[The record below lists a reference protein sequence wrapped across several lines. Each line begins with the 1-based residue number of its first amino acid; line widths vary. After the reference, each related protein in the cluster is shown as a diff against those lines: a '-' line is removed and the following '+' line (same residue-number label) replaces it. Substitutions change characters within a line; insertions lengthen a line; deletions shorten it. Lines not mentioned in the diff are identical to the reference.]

1 MVNDIQNKIIIVGG
15 GLIGELLHL
24 MLKSKGFEI
33 NHFTKDSSVKNRT
46 FALSPSSV
54 DWLRSLGLPS
64 IFFESLSEIKSMKIF
79 DSSIKNSVTLN
90 ADEVQKPALAYM
102 ANEKDFDEAIKNTFN
117 NKKNFKKLPT
127 DFEIKKKQDQAILK
141 LPNEEHIA
149 SIIIACDGANSKV
162 REKIAIDLRRHNFNQ
177 TALSFELKVN
187 SEIQKQAFQFFLK
200 ESILAVLPIRQ
211 GLVSIVWS
219 CNANFFTKLNDLDDK
234 SIENELSQIIGNY
247 YKDIKITT
255 KKESFPL
262 FMNSV
267 ESIFKDRV
275 LLVGDSAHF
284 IHPMAGQGLNL
295 GIRDIIFLEKI
306 IDRKNY
312 LDIGLRGF
320 LRKYERARKEDVS
333 QMGFLTLGLN
343 WIFSKKSSIVTD
355 LIEKG
360 MGVLDKSKFLKQ
372 QLIKKA
378 IS

>member
-1 MVNDIQNKIIIVGG
+1 
-15 GLIGELLHL
+15 
-24 MLKSKGFEI
+24 
-33 NHFTKDSSVKNRT
+33 
-46 FALSPSSV
+46 
-54 DWLRSLGLPS
+54 
-64 IFFESLSEIKSMKIF
+64 MKIF

-90 ADEVQKPALAYM
+90 ADDAQKPALAYM
-102 ANEKDFDEAIKNTFN
+102 VNEKDFDEAIKNTFD
-117 NKKNFKKLPT
+117 NKNLKKLST
-127 DFEIKKKQDQAILK
+127 DFEIQKKQDQAILK
-141 LPNEEHIA
+141 LPNEDHMA

-162 REKIAIDLRRHNFNQ
+162 REKIAIDLRKHNFNQ
-177 TALSFELKVN
+177 TALSFELKVK
-187 SEIQKQAFQFFLK
+187 SDIQKQAFQFFLK
-200 ESILAVLPIRQ
+200 ESILAVLPIRE

-219 CNANFFTKLNDLDDK
+219 CNSNFFTKLNGLEDK

-247 YKDIKITT
+247 YKDIKIAS

-306 IDRKNY
+306 IDRKKY

-333 QMGFLTLGLN
+333 QIGFLTFGLN
-343 WIFSKKSSIVTD
+343 WIFSKKSSIVTG

>member
-141 LPNEEHIA
+141 LLNEEHIA

-162 REKIAIDLRRHNFNQ
+162 RDKIAINLLRHNFNQ

-187 SEIQKQAFQFFLK
+187 TEIQKQAFQFFLK
-200 ESILAVLPIRQ
+200 ESTLAVLPIRQ

-267 ESIFKDRV
+267 ESIFKDRI

-333 QMGFLTLGLN
+333 QMGLLTLGLN

>member
-1 MVNDIQNKIIIVGG
+1 MVNNIQNKIIIVGG

-79 DSSIKNSVTLN
+79 DSSVKNSVTLN
-90 ADEVQKPALAYM
+90 ADDAQKPALAYM
-102 ANEKDFDEAIKNTFN
+102 VNEKDFDEAIKNTFD
-117 NKKNFKKLPT
+117 NKNLKKLST
-127 DFEIKKKQDQAILK
+127 DFEIQKKQDQAILK
-141 LPNEEHIA
+141 LPNEDHMA

-162 REKIAIDLRRHNFNQ
+162 REKIAIDLRKHNFNQ
-177 TALSFELKVN
+177 TALSFELKVK

-200 ESILAVLPIRQ
+200 ESILAVLPMRE

-219 CNANFFTKLNDLDDK
+219 CNSNFFTKLNGLDDK

-247 YKDIKITT
+247 YKDIKIAS

-267 ESIFKDRV
+267 ESIFKGRV

-295 GIRDIIFLEKI
+295 GIRDIIYLEKI
-306 IDRKNY
+306 IDRKKY

-343 WIFSKKSSIVTD
+343 WIFSKKSSIVTS

>member
-1 MVNDIQNKIIIVGG
+1 M
-15 GLIGELLHL
+15 
-24 MLKSKGFEI
+24 
-33 NHFTKDSSVKNRT
+33 
-46 FALSPSSV
+46 
-54 DWLRSLGLPS
+54 
-64 IFFESLSEIKSMKIF
+64 
-79 DSSIKNSVTLN
+79 
-90 ADEVQKPALAYM
+90 
-102 ANEKDFDEAIKNTFN
+102 
-117 NKKNFKKLPT
+117 
-127 DFEIKKKQDQAILK
+127 
-141 LPNEEHIA
+141 A

-162 REKIAIDLRRHNFNQ
+162 REKIAIDLRKHNFNQ
-177 TALSFELKVN
+177 TALSFELKVK
-187 SEIQKQAFQFFLK
+187 SDIQKQAFQFFLK
-200 ESILAVLPIRQ
+200 ESILAVLPIRE

-219 CNANFFTKLNDLDDK
+219 CNSNFFTKLNGLEDK

-247 YKDIKITT
+247 YKDIKIAS

-306 IDRKNY
+306 IDRKKY

-333 QMGFLTLGLN
+333 QIGFLTFGLN
-343 WIFSKKSSIVTD
+343 WIFSKKSSIVTG

>member
-1 MVNDIQNKIIIVGG
+1 MVNDIQNKIIIIGG
-15 GLIGELLHL
+15 GLIGELLHM
-24 MLKSKGFEI
+24 MLKSKGYEI
-33 NHFTKDSSVKNRT
+33 NHFTKDSNVKNRS

-54 DWLRSLGLPS
+54 DWLRSHGLPS
-64 IFFESLSEIKSMKIF
+64 IFFESLGEIKSMKIF

-90 ADEVQKPALAYM
+90 SDDAQKPALAYM
-102 ANEKDFDEAIKNTFN
+102 ANDKDFDEAIKNTLH
-117 NKKNFKKLPT
+117 NKKNFKKLTT
-127 DFEIKKKQDQAILK
+127 DFEIEKKQDQAILK

-162 REKIAIDLRRHNFNQ
+162 RDKIAINLRRHNFNQ

-187 SEIQKQAFQFFLK
+187 TEIQKQAFQFFLK
-200 ESILAVLPIRQ
+200 ESTLAVLPIRQ

-295 GIRDIIFLEKI
+295 GIRDIISLEKI

-333 QMGFLTLGLN
+333 QMGVLTLGLN
-343 WIFSKKSSIVTD
+343 WIFSKKSSIVTG

>member
-33 NHFTKDSSVKNRT
+33 NHFTKDSNVKNRT
-46 FALSPSSV
+46 FALSPSSI

-90 ADEVQKPALAYM
+90 ADDAQKQALAYM
-102 ANEKDFDEAIKNTFN
+102 ANEKDFIEAIKNSFN
-117 NKKNFKKLPT
+117 NKNLKKLST
-127 DFEIKKKQDQAILK
+127 DFNIQKKQDQAILK
-141 LPNEEHIA
+141 LPNGEHVA
-149 SIIIACDGANSKV
+149 SVIIACDGANSKV
-162 REKIAIDLRRHNFNQ
+162 REKIAIDLHRHNFNQ
-177 TALSFELKVN
+177 TALSFELKVK

-219 CNANFFTKLNDLDDK
+219 CNSNFFTKLNDLDDK

-247 YKDIKITT
+247 YKDIKIVS

-295 GIRDIIFLEKI
+295 GIRDIISLEKI
-306 IDRKNY
+306 IDRQNY

-320 LRKYERARKEDVS
+320 LRKYERSRKEDVS

-343 WIFSKKSSIVTD
+343 WIFSRKSSIVTG
-355 LIEKG
+355 LVEKG
-360 MGVLDKSKFLKQ
+360 MGVLDKSKFIKQ

>member
-141 LPNEEHIA
+141 LLNEEHIA

-162 REKIAIDLRRHNFNQ
+162 RDKIAIDLLRHNFNQ

-187 SEIQKQAFQFFLK
+187 TEIQKQAFQFFLK
-200 ESILAVLPIRQ
+200 ESTLAVLPIRQ

-312 LDIGLRGF
+312 LDIGLEVFCVNTKERERKMSARWGF
-320 LRKYERARKEDVS
+320 
-333 QMGFLTLGLN
+333 
-343 WIFSKKSSIVTD
+343 
-355 LIEKG
+355 
-360 MGVLDKSKFLKQ
+360 
-372 QLIKKA
+372 
-378 IS
+378 

>member
-15 GLIGELLHL
+15 GLIGELLHM

-33 NHFTKDSSVKNRT
+33 NHFSKNSSFKNRT

-79 DSSIKNSVTLN
+79 DSSIKNTVTLN
-90 ADEVQKPALAYM
+90 ADDAQKPALAYM
-102 ANEKDFDEAIKNTFN
+102 VNEKDFDEAIKNTFD
-117 NKKNFKKLPT
+117 NKNLKKLST
-127 DFEIKKKQDQAILK
+127 DFEIQKKQDQTILK
-141 LPNEEHIA
+141 LPNEDHMA

-162 REKIAIDLRRHNFNQ
+162 REKIAIDLRKHNFNQ
-177 TALSFELKVN
+177 TALSFELKVK

-200 ESILAVLPIRQ
+200 ESILAVLPIRE

-219 CNANFFTKLNDLDDK
+219 CNSNFFTKLNGLDDK

-247 YKDIKITT
+247 YRDIKIVS

-295 GIRDIIFLEKI
+295 GIRDIISLEKI

-343 WIFSKKSSIVTD
+343 WIFSRKSSIVTGV
-355 LIEKG
+355 IEKG

>member
-15 GLIGELLHL
+15 GLIGELLHM

-33 NHFTKDSSVKNRT
+33 NHFTKDSNVKNRT

-90 ADEVQKPALAYM
+90 ADDAQKQVLAYM

-117 NKKNFKKLPT
+117 NKNLKKLST
-127 DFEIKKKQDQAILK
+127 DFNIKKKQDQAILK
-141 LPNEEHIA
+141 LPNGEYIA
-149 SIIIACDGANSKV
+149 SVIIACDGANSKV
-162 REKIAIDLRRHNFNQ
+162 REKIAIDLLRHNFNQ
-177 TALSFELKVN
+177 TALSFELKVK

-219 CNANFFTKLNDLDDK
+219 CNSNFFTKLNGLDDK

-247 YKDIKITT
+247 YKDIKIAS

-343 WIFSKKSSIVTD
+343 WIFSKKSSIVTG

>member
-15 GLIGELLHL
+15 GLIGELLHM

-90 ADEVQKPALAYM
+90 ADDAQKPALAYM
-102 ANEKDFDEAIKNTFN
+102 VNEKDFDEAIKNTFD
-117 NKKNFKKLPT
+117 NKNLKKLST
-127 DFEIKKKQDQAILK
+127 DFEIQKKQDQTILK
-141 LPNEEHIA
+141 LPNEDHMA

-162 REKIAIDLRRHNFNQ
+162 REKIAIDLRKHNFNQ
-177 TALSFELKVN
+177 TALSFELKVK
-187 SEIQKQAFQFFLK
+187 SDIQKQAFQFFLK
-200 ESILAVLPIRQ
+200 ESILAVLPIRE

-219 CNANFFTKLNDLDDK
+219 CNSNFFTKLNGLEDK

-247 YKDIKITT
+247 YKDIKIAS

-306 IDRKNY
+306 IDRKKY

-333 QMGFLTLGLN
+333 QMGFLTFGLN
-343 WIFSKKSSIVTD
+343 WIFSKKSSIVTG

>member
-1 MVNDIQNKIIIVGG
+1 MVNDIQKKIIIIGG
-15 GLIGELLHL
+15 GLIGELLHI

-33 NHFTKDSSVKNRT
+33 NHFAKVSKIKNRT
-46 FALSPSSV
+46 FALSPSCI
-54 DWLRSLGLPS
+54 DWLRSLGFPS
-64 IFFESLSEIKSMKIF
+64 LFFESLSEIKSMKIF

-90 ADEVQKPALAYM
+90 AEDAQNPALAYM
-102 ANEKDFDEAIKNTFN
+102 VNEKNFNEAIKKTLN
-117 NKKNFKKLPT
+117 NEKNFKKLSN
-127 DFEIKKKQDQAILK
+127 DFEIKKEQEQAILK
-141 LPNEEHIA
+141 LHNEEHKA
-149 SIIIACDGANSKV
+149 SIIIACDGANSMV
-162 REKIAIDLRRHNFNQ
+162 REKISINSLKHDFKQ

-187 SEIQKQAFQFFLK
+187 TEIQKQAFQFFLK

-219 CNANFFTKLNDLDDK
+219 CNSNFFTKLNGLDDK

-247 YKDIKITT
+247 YKDIKITS

-295 GIRDIIFLEKI
+295 GIRDIISLEKN
-306 IDRKNY
+306 IDKKDY
-312 LDIGLRGF
+312 MDIGLRGF
-320 LRKYERARKEDVS
+320 LRKYERTRKEDVS
-333 QMGFLTLGLN
+333 QIGFLTLGLN
-343 WIFSKKSSIVTD
+343 WIFSKKSSIV
-355 LIEKG
+355 IGVIAKG
-360 MGVLDKSKFLKQ
+360 MGLLDKSKFIKQ

>member
-1 MVNDIQNKIIIVGG
+1 MVNDIQNKIIIIGG
-15 GLIGELLHL
+15 GLIGELLHI

-33 NHFTKDSSVKNRT
+33 NHFAKALKIKNRS

-54 DWLRSLGLPS
+54 DWLRSLGFPS
-64 IFFESLSEIKSMKIF
+64 LFFESLSEIKSMKIF

-90 ADEVQKPALAYM
+90 AEDAHKPALAYM
-102 ANEKDFDEAIKNTFN
+102 VHEKNFNEAIKKTFN
-117 NKKNFKKLPT
+117 NEKNFKNLST
-127 DFEIKKKQDQAILK
+127 DFEIQKEQEQAILK
-141 LPNEEHIA
+141 LHNEEHKA

-162 REKIAIDLRRHNFNQ
+162 REKIAIDSLKHDFKQ
-177 TALSFELKVN
+177 TALSFELKVKP
-187 SEIQKQAFQFFLK
+187 EIQKQAIQFFLK
-200 ESILAVLPIRQ
+200 ESILAVLPIRK

-219 CNANFFTKLNDLDDK
+219 CDYQFFEKLNSLDDK
-234 SIENELSQIIGNY
+234 SIENELNLIIGNY
-247 YKDIKITT
+247 YKDIKIVS

-275 LLVGDSAHF
+275 LLVGDAAHF

-306 IDRKNY
+306 IDKKDY
-312 LDIGLRGF
+312 KDIGLRGF

-343 WIFSKKSSIVTD
+343 WIFSIKSSIVINM
-355 LIEKG
+355 IEKG
-360 MGVLDKSKFLKQ
+360 MGMIDKSKFLKQ
-372 QLIKKA
+372 KLIKKA

>member
-1 MVNDIQNKIIIVGG
+1 MVNDIQNKIIIIGG

-33 NHFTKDSSVKNRT
+33 NHFAKALKIKNRT

-54 DWLRSLGLPS
+54 DWLRSLGFPS
-64 IFFESLSEIKSMKIF
+64 SFFEALSEIKSMKIF
-79 DSSIKNSVTLN
+79 DSSIKNSVTLD
-90 ADEVQKPALAYM
+90 AEDVHKPALAYM
-102 ANEKDFDEAIKNTFN
+102 VNEKDFNVAIKKTFN
-117 NKKNFKKLPT
+117 SEKNFKKLST
-127 DFEIKKKQDQAILK
+127 DFEIKTEQEQAILK
-141 LPNEEHIA
+141 FHNEEYKA
-149 SIIIACDGANSKV
+149 SIIIACDGANSMV
-162 REKIAIDLRRHNFNQ
+162 REKIAINPLKHDFKQ
-177 TALSFELKVN
+177 TALSFELKVK

-219 CNANFFTKLNDLDDK
+219 CNSNFFTKLNGLDDK
-234 SIENELSQIIGNY
+234 SIEHELSQIIGNY
-247 YKDIKITT
+247 YKDIKITS

-267 ESIFKDRV
+267 ESIFKGRV

-343 WIFSKKSSIVTD
+343 WIFSKKSSIVTGV
-355 LIEKG
+355 IEKG
-360 MGVLDKSKFLKQ
+360 MGVLDKSKFLKK

>member
-15 GLIGELLHL
+15 GLIGVLLHM

-33 NHFTKDSSVKNRT
+33 NHFTKDSSFKNRT

-54 DWLRSLGLPS
+54 DWLKSLGLPS

-90 ADEVQKPALAYM
+90 ADDAQKPVLAYM
-102 ANEKDFDEAIKNTFN
+102 VNEKDFDEAIKNTFD
-117 NKKNFKKLPT
+117 NKNLKKLST
-127 DFEIKKKQDQAILK
+127 DFEIQKKQDQAILK
-141 LPNEEHIA
+141 LPNEDHMA

-162 REKIAIDLRRHNFNQ
+162 REKIAIDLRKHNFNQ
-177 TALSFELKVN
+177 TALSFELKVK
-187 SEIQKQAFQFFLK
+187 SKIHKQAFQFFLK
-200 ESILAVLPIRQ
+200 ESILAVLPIRE

-219 CNANFFTKLNDLDDK
+219 CNSNFFTKLNGLDDK

-247 YKDIKITT
+247 YKDIKIAS

-306 IDRKNY
+306 IDRKKY

-320 LRKYERARKEDVS
+320 LRKYERVRKEDVS

-343 WIFSKKSSIVTD
+343 WIFSKKSSIVTGA
-355 LIEKG
+355 IEKG

-372 QLIKKA
+372 QLIKKG

>member
-15 GLIGELLHL
+15 GLIGELLHM

-33 NHFTKDSSVKNRT
+33 NHFIKDSNAKNRT

-64 IFFESLSEIKSMKIF
+64 LFFESLREIKSMKIF
-79 DSSIKNSVTLN
+79 DSSIKNSVTLS
-90 ADEVQKPALAYM
+90 ADDVQKPALAYM
-102 ANEKDFDEAIKNTFN
+102 VNEKNFDEAIQSTLN

-141 LPNEEHIA
+141 LPDKEHIA

-219 CNANFFTKLNDLDDK
+219 CNSNFFTKLNGLDDK

-247 YKDIKITT
+247 YKDIKIAS

-275 LLVGDSAHF
+275 LLVGDSAHY

-306 IDRKNY
+306 IDKKNY

-320 LRKYERARKEDVS
+320 LRKYERARREDVS
-333 QMGFLTLGLN
+333 QMGVLTLGLN
-343 WIFSKKSSIVTD
+343 WIFSKKSSIVTRA
-355 LIEKG
+355 IEKG
-360 MGVLDKSKFLKQ
+360 MGMLDKSKFLKQ

-378 IS
+378 T

>member
-1 MVNDIQNKIIIVGG
+1 MVNDIQKKIIIIGG
-15 GLIGELLHL
+15 GLIGELLHI

-33 NHFTKDSSVKNRT
+33 NHFAKVSKIKNRT
-46 FALSPSSV
+46 FALSPSCI
-54 DWLRSLGLPS
+54 DWLRSLGFPS
-64 IFFESLSEIKSMKIF
+64 LFFESLSEIKSMKIF

-90 ADEVQKPALAYM
+90 AEDGQKPALAYM
-102 ANEKDFDEAIKNTFN
+102 VNEKNFNEAIKKTLN
-117 NKKNFKKLPT
+117 NEKNFKKLSN
-127 DFEIKKKQDQAILK
+127 DFEIKKEQEQAILK
-141 LPNEEHIA
+141 LHNEEHKA
-149 SIIIACDGANSKV
+149 SIIIACDGANSMV
-162 REKIAIDLRRHNFNQ
+162 REKISINSLKHDFKQ
-177 TALSFELKVN
+177 TALSFELKVK
-187 SEIQKQAFQFFLK
+187 SEIQKQAVQFFLK
-200 ESILAVLPIRQ
+200 DSILAVLPIRK

-219 CNANFFTKLNDLDDK
+219 CDNQFFEKLNNLDDK
-234 SIENELSQIIGNY
+234 SIENKLNLVIGNY
-247 YKDIKITT
+247 YKDIKIASQ
-255 KKESFPL
+255 KESFPL

-275 LLVGDSAHF
+275 LLIGDAAHF

-306 IDRKNY
+306 IDRKKY

-343 WIFSKKSSIVTD
+343 WIFSKKSSIVTGV
-355 LIEKG
+355 IEKG

-372 QLIKKA
+372 KLIKKA